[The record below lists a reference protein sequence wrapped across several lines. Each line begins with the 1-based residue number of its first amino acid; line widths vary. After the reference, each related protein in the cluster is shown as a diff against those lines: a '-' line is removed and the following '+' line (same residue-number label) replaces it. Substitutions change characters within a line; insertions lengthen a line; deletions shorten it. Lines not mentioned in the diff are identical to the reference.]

1 MRLQATLAFAI
12 SVAIPGVVA
21 ASGDSPMSPPASA
34 PSAQSPELTP
44 EQKAIGY
51 YNDGVAD
58 RERADK
64 LEAESVKETDAAKK
78 AKLLEKSKRV
88 HESAI
93 KTFMRAVQND
103 PNMFQ
108 AWGGLGYAYRKTGNY
123 PQALEAY
130 DKALALKDSYTPA
143 IEYRA
148 EAYLAV
154 NRLNDVKSAYMTL
167 FTADRPRADELAA
180 AMETWVEKR
189 KADPAGVDPAAI
201 DEFAKWVA
209 ERKQLASQ
217 TSSLRDPNASRW

>member
-1 MRLQATLAFAI
+1 MRRHAALAFAI
-12 SVAIPGVVA
+12 SIAIPGVVA
-21 ASGDSPMSPPASA
+21 ASGDSPMA
-34 PSAQSPELTP
+34 PSTQTPSLTP
-44 EQKAIGY
+44 EQQAVEY

-64 LEAESVKETDAAKK
+64 LELQSAEESDAAKK

-88 HESAI
+88 HESSI
-93 KTFMRAVQND
+93 KAFTKAVGND
-103 PNMFQ
+103 PKMFQ

-123 PQALEAY
+123 PLALEAY

-148 EAYLAV
+148 EAYLGL
-154 NRLNDVKSAYMTL
+154 NRLADVKSAYMTL
-167 FTADRPRADELAA
+167 FTADRPRADELTS
-180 AMETWVEKR
+180 AMEKWVEKR
-189 KADPAGVDPAAI
+189 KVDAAGVDAATI

-217 TSSLRDPNASRW
+217 TSDLRDPNAPRW